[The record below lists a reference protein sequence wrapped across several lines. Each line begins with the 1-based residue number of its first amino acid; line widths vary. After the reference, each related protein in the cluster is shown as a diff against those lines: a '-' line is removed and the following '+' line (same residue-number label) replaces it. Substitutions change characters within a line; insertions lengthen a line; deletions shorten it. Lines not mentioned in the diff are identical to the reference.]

1 MLAKYHDTSATAMS
15 VPKHVHSSKQFVFWK
30 WRDGGIG
37 MCPPVERSPMTQVVH
52 QPVVEQQQSR
62 VPAQQSDVSFS
73 RTSNKRED
81 TCTKMGERE
90 MVRQVGMNP
99 FLRTDYVKGIE
110 IRDKFLVPYHEPKP
124 SYDQDSI
131 VSGN

>member
-1 MLAKYHDTSATAMS
+1 
-15 VPKHVHSSKQFVFWK
+15 
-30 WRDGGIG
+30 

-52 QPVVEQQQSR
+52 QPVVEQQSR

-73 RTSNKRED
+73 RTNNKRED